1 MGSQDGQSSVEWMA
15 AVLLVMA
22 AFGYGASRSTE
33 PDGRSLGGFLA
44 RRFVCAVRL
53 GCRDGDTALA
63 AAYGGR
69 DARLVRDHAP
79 NLVYEP
85 GERELPVDYRRCRS
99 RACSYAADD
108 HDLDAHRS
116 QSGAA
121 ATAYTRVVHRA
132 GRTYVVYWLY
142 YPDSNTTLFD
152 SDKVWRVV
160 RWHPLVNL
168 GARLLRGSDRYPGFH
183 PDDWEAYEVRVDPD
197 GSAWVRAS
205 AHAHWQGCKQRRC
218 HNAWIRATG
227 WSRVSRGSHA
237 GHIPVQ
243 GAVGDHGYRHPSFP
257 GRDLRERT
265 STAEGLRL
273 VPLESLD
280 HSSYHPLP
288 DGGVEPPWTKRAY
301 RDPASGV
308 S

>member
-1 MGSQDGQSSVEWMA
+1 MGSQTGQASAEWMA
-15 AVLLVMA
+15 AVLVVMA
-22 AFGYGASRSTE
+22 VFSFGLSRTPG
-33 PDGRSLGGFLA
+33 PDGRSFGGFLA
-44 RRFVCAVRL
+44 HRLVCAVQLR
-53 GCRDGDTALA
+53 CRDGDIELA
-63 AAYGGR
+63 RAYGGR
-69 DARLVRDHAP
+69 DGRLVRDYAP

-99 RACSYAADD
+99 RACSEAPDD
-108 HDLDAHRS
+108 RDLDAHRS
-116 QSGAA
+116 ARGAA

-132 GRTYVVYWLY
+132 GHTYVVYWLY
-142 YPDSNTTLFD
+142 YPDSNTTVLG
-152 SDKVWRVV
+152 SDKLWSVARL
-160 RWHPLVNL
+160 HPLINL
-168 GARLLRGSDRYPGFH
+168 GARLIRGSDRYPGFH

-197 GSAWVRAS
+197 GSAWARAS
-205 AHAHWQGCKQRRC
+205 AHEHWQGCKQRRC
-218 HNAWIRATG
+218 RNAWIRATG

-237 GHIPVQ
+237 GHIPVE
-243 GAVGDHGYRHPSFP
+243 GAVGDRGYRRPSFP

-280 HSSYHPLP
+280 HSPYHPLP
-288 DGGVEPPWTKRAY
+288 RGGVGPPWTKKAY